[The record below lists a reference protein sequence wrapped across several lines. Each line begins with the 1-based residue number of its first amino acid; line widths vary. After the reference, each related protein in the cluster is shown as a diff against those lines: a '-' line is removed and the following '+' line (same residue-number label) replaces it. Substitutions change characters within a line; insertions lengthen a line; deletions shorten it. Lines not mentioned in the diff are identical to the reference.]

1 MRKILIVD
9 ADDQVT
15 AVLELKLRQQ
25 GYDVK
30 ALSKTVNAIKVVKE
44 FSPDLIISEMELP
57 ELSGVDFLKRVK
69 MNPETMSIPFI
80 FLSSSR
86 NVEDKIL
93 AHEMGAEAFFMK
105 PIFIK
110 VLIHRINDFF
120 DQEKF
125 NELLSS
131 SKNKKEFKGDLSS
144 ISVIDILNIISENK
158 SSGVVE
164 LSSSSEK
171 SAEIFFINGAV
182 TRIET
187 EGSSNKNGVDEL
199 FRILSWLDGNFT
211 INYKEVDVP
220 RNVRVPH
227 DRLLVKAANWLD
239 DYTSELSDMP
249 PLDSMLYFNPG
260 KFLKEINRFP
270 DNISIIIR
278 SIGPEG
284 SRFSDIIERAELDRK
299 QTVNSLKEMLELG
312 VVSVEKR
319 ESGYKLP
326 KEPSW
331 LTGKEPDEGAELDSL
346 LDNFGSEEPD
356 QKEDETPMETL
367 VPPPSFAQKDTIDPV
382 EGISFENLKNI
393 GEKQQIKE
401 VSAPSLLNS
410 DELKL
415 DEDLDVEQP
424 EESKSEVE
432 KQEDVAEQVEN
443 VEEVEEID
451 VDLEENSESE
461 SGPEDEAQEEED
473 DVLQKKEEEFDQKTE
488 IINTVSD
495 EDELKSIMQE
505 HLEDVELEKDINH
518 EPKEKSGGA
527 KAVIAFLI
535 VALLGLGG
543 WYFYFKMNKTG
554 PVEDKKVE
562 KEEPVKEEPKE
573 TLGVPVKEE
582 KAEVVKKE
590 EKAPENKDPL
600 EAFSKDQKELLKLDV
615 AKLND
620 KAAELYAKEMYQE
633 AVKVNE
639 VALYKIKNEG
649 GDKGEIYEKVVM
661 NMAIYLYMQEENK
674 RALKFAEES
683 ISLKGNAKSIEL
695 KVAILE
701 ALGKNI
707 DAASFLREKISN
719 KTYSDKKKEWMRE
732 INRLEKIKR

>member
-9 ADDQVT
+9 TDDQVT

-30 ALSKTVNAIKVVKE
+30 SLSRTVNAIKVVKE

-57 ELSGVDFLKRVK
+57 ELTGVDFLKRVK
-69 MNPETMSIPFI
+69 MNPETMNTPFI

-120 DQEKF
+120 DQKKF

-131 SKNKKEFKGDLSS
+131 SKSKKQFKGDLSS
-144 ISVIDILNIISENK
+144 ISVIDILNIIAENK
-158 SSGVVE
+158 SSGLVE
-164 LSSSSEK
+164 LFSSAEK
-171 SAEIFFINGAV
+171 SAKIFFTNGAV

-187 EGSSNKNGVDEL
+187 EGSGNRNGVDEL
-199 FRILSWLDGNFT
+199 FKVLSWLDGVFE
-211 INYKEVDVP
+211 INYKDVDVQ
-220 RNVRVPH
+220 RNIRVPH

-270 DNISIIIR
+270 DNISIIVR

-284 SRFSDIIERAELDRK
+284 SRLSDIIERTDLDRR
-299 QTVNSLKEMLELG
+299 QSVTSLKEMLEYG
-312 VVSVEKR
+312 VVSVEKV

-326 KEPSW
+326 KEPVWIS
-331 LTGKEPDEGAELDSL
+331 GKDVDEGSELDSL
-346 LDNFGSEEPD
+346 LDNFGADVPEKLEEEAPG
-356 QKEDETPMETL
+356 ETL
-367 VPPPSFAQKDTIDPV
+367 VPPPALAQKDTIDPA
-382 EGISFENLKNI
+382 EGLSLDEIRNI
-393 GEKQQIKE
+393 GVQDKKTE

-415 DEDLDVEQP
+415 EDEVEDVEI
-424 EESKSEVE
+424 EESEPDEELPESK
-432 KQEDVAEQVEN
+432 EDIEQA
-443 VEEVEEID
+443 D
-451 VDLEENSESE
+451 DESE
-461 SGPEDEAQEEED
+461 DPEK
-473 DVLQKKEEEFDQKTE
+473 VLADKEEEFDQKTE

-495 EDELKSIMQE
+495 DEELKSIMSE
-505 HLEDVELEKDINH
+505 HLEDVELEKDLLKDQYVK
-518 EPKEKSGGA
+518 KETGNGK
-527 KAVIAFLI
+527 KAVAVLFL
-535 VALLGLGG
+535 VLLGISA
-543 WYFYFKMNKTG
+543 WYFYEKMNKTG
-554 PVEDKKVE
+554 EKKVVAPQE
-562 KEEPVKEEPKE
+562 QTKTE
-573 TLGVPVKEE
+573 TLGKPVKEE
-582 KAEVVKKE
+582 KVEEVKKE
-590 EKAPENKDPL
+590 EIIMKKEDPL
-600 EAFSKDQKELLKLDV
+600 ELFTDEQKELMKLTV

-620 KAAELYAKEMYQE
+620 KAAELYAKEMYPE
-633 AVKVNE
+633 AVAVNE
-639 VALYKIKNEG
+639 VALFKLKKEG
-649 GDKGEIYEKVVM
+649 GDKGVIYEKVIM
-661 NMAIYLYMQEENK
+661 NMAIYLYMQEENEK
-674 RALKFAEES
+674 ALKFAEES
-683 ISLKGNAKSIEL
+683 IELREDPKSVEL

-707 DAASFLREKISN
+707 DAASFLREIIS
-719 KTYSDKKKEWMRE
+719 KPAYSEKKNEWMRE